1 MNLAALIQQQSL
13 AVLLAAIE
21 SAPALKGGETVQ
33 AKLLTVNA
41 DGTARALVA
50 GGAID
55 LVLGGLSAKQASV
68 VPGAILQLKIDQP
81 SGPGQAA
88 RATLLDV
95 TAPKAGAKASD
106 AMLSN
111 LNQRS
116 LDGISAA
123 APSSLSAASVRA
135 LAGPM
140 LAQAAARQD
149 SLAPLFATVSALP
162 KLQVDGLNGPV
173 LAAASRLLGQRLQG
187 EGAPMTAMELKQA
200 VADSGLFHE
209 ARLASGQGQAAQF
222 DLKTTLLALKSALQ
236 ASLPPEAEA
245 DGATEPQTAAHAATA
260 QLATP
265 SRPPL
270 PRHDGQPVAQGIAA
284 VALPPD
290 ATSAQVHKVLTQQT
304 DAALDRLSLSQYASL
319 PASGELARVDAS
331 AAQRWFAE
339 VPLALA
345 QGTAVLPFEIERD
358 PPKPGSRPG
367 DMPVWRVRFALDGEP
382 LGPLQALVTMQGK
395 AVNVSVWATREDT
408 TRMLR
413 EAAPGLRE
421 ALTHDTFERAELEIF
436 TGAPVQPKAAAGQF
450 LDRRS

>member
-21 SAPALKGGETVQ
+21 SAPVLKGGETVQ
-33 AKLLTVNA
+33 AKLLSVNA

-50 GGAID
+50 GSAID

-95 TAPKAGAKASD
+95 TAPKGGAKTSD
-106 AMLSN
+106 ATLAN

-116 LDGISAA
+116 ADGISAA
-123 APSSLSAASVRA
+123 APSSPSAASVRA

-187 EGAPMTAMELKQA
+187 EGAPITAAELKQA
-200 VADSGLFHE
+200 VSDSGLFHE

-222 DLKTTLLALKSALQ
+222 DLKTALLVLKSALQ
-236 ASLPPEAEA
+236 ASLPAEAEA
-245 DGATEPQTAAHAATA
+245 DGATEPQTAARSSAAE
-260 QLATP
+260 LATS

-270 PRHDGQPVAQGIAA
+270 PRHDGQPVAQGVAT

-319 PASGELARVDAS
+319 PASGELARTDAS

-408 TRMLR
+408 TRILR

-421 ALTHDTFERAELEIF
+421 ALTHETFERAKLEIF
-436 TGAPVQPKAAAGQF
+436 TGAPAQPKAAAGQF